1 MKLLILNGPNLN
13 LLGQR
18 EAGDLRP
25 ATYHDLLALIQET
38 AQRLGLKA
46 DVRQSNH
53 EGDLVD
59 WIQDAY
65 GVYDGIVLNPG
76 ATLTPASPLDALLA
90 VGIPTVEVHLSDL
103 KTREPLFA
111 KSPTSA
117 QPAQLP
123 SWDWESRGT
132 GGEWSFWRAKSG
144 RNRIHSLPH
153 FDLQAELPPKV
164 DQGKSKV
171 GVRG

>member
-18 EAGDLRP
+18 EPEIYGS

-76 ATLTPASPLDALLA
+76 AYTHTSIALLDALLA

-103 KTREPLFA
+103 KTREPFRQI
-111 KSPTSA
+111 SYIR
-117 QPAQLP
+117 PACAATLP
-123 SWDWESRGT
+123 WGWESRGT
-132 GGEWSFWRAKSG
+132 GGGWSFWRAKSG
-144 RNRIHSLPH
+144 RNCIHSLPH
-153 FDLQAELPPKV
+153 FDLQAELPLK
-164 DQGKSKV
+164 
-171 GVRG
+171 